1 MRRCQSILTWVA
13 LICQRN
19 WIDGGAYFCYHR
31 AITKGVAHLDIGCK
45 IKQARLQ
52 AGLTQEQA
60 AAALGVSRQTIS
72 NWETEK
78 TYPDIISVVKMSDLY
93 AVSLDQLLKG
103 EAPAD
108 GYLDYLAESTDA
120 VQSRRKLS
128 LLLLTLSYLGI
139 WTFSLIVFWFFTS
152 GSDAMGYSIMFLWV
166 LLPVVT
172 LIFSLLIGKND
183 FGGRWK
189 WLVCIAFGIMYML
202 AEYATFST
210 ANMVAFSKLNLPH
223 FSMIPTGAVVSLIGL
238 GIGSGLRRLAA
249 RRK

>member
-1 MRRCQSILTWVA
+1 M
-13 LICQRN
+13 
-19 WIDGGAYFCYHR
+19 
-31 AITKGVAHLDIGCK
+31 AHLDIGCK

-120 VQSRRKLS
+120 VQSRRRLT

-139 WTFSLIVFWFFTS
+139 WAFSLIVFWFFTS
-152 GSDAMGYSIMFLWV
+152 GSDAMGYGIMFLWV
-166 LLPVVT
+166 LLPVTT
-172 LIFSLLIGKND
+172 LLISLLIGKND
-183 FGGRWK
+183 FGGHRK

-202 AEYATFST
+202 AEYATFRA
-210 ANMVAFSKLNLPH
+210 ANMAAFGRFLLPS
-223 FSMIPTGAVVSLIGL
+223 FGMLPAGAILSLLGL
-238 GIGSGLRRLAA
+238 AIGSGLRRIAT